1 MDGADHH
8 RRAKTIAGI
17 LWLLLSA
24 SATIALSNKLW
35 PEEEQRLNVGI
46 HLFPACL
53 NADLSLSGRVTPNGA
68 LRILVVH
75 DQDPVHAETAAAGLR
90 ELHSVGGYPLKID
103 KVSLASLVTHE
114 TDRISALFIATP
126 GIQTDI
132 FDRWAREHQVM
143 VFSPFAG
150 DVERGAVAGL
160 YVSDRI
166 LPLVNLSQAER
177 AGIRFKPFF
186 LRIARHHD
194 E

>member
-1 MDGADHH
+1 MDGPGHH
-8 RRAKTIAGI
+8 RRAKAIAGI
-17 LWLLLSA
+17 VWLLLSVF
-24 SATIALSNKLW
+24 ATISPADKLW

-53 NADLSLSGRVTPNGA
+53 NADLSLSEKLTPEKI

-75 DQDPVHAETAAAGLR
+75 DQDPAHAQAVASGLR
-90 ELHSVGGYPLKID
+90 ELDDVGGYPLQVD
-103 KVSLASLVTHE
+103 TVSLTALGAHE
-114 TDRISALFIATP
+114 TERVSALFIATP
-126 GIQTDI
+126 GIQSDI
-132 FDRWAREHQVM
+132 FNRWARQHHTM

-166 LPLVNLSQAER
+166 LPSVNLSQAEQ

-186 LRIARHHD
+186 LRVAKHHD